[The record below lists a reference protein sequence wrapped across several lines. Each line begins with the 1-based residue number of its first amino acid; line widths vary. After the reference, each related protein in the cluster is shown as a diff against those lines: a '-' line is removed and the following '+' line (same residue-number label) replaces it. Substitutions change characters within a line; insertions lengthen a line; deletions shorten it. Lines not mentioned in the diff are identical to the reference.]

1 MLINYEKLIW
11 LGEYSGSYFDYEDVE
26 KIAVYQIN
34 NLAIYL
40 YIDKATDTVLTVEY
54 DFKDQP
60 ELLEKDIPRDT
71 ADHVFNWLRGEGI
84 IYGEL

>member
-1 MLINYEKLIW
+1 MLVNCEKLIW
-11 LGEYSGSYFDYEDVE
+11 LGGYSGSYFDYEDIENVS
-26 KIAVYQIN
+26 VYQIK

-40 YIDKATDTVLTVEY
+40 YIDKATDTVLTVEFDY
-54 DFKDQP
+54 EDQP

-71 ADHVFNWLRGEGI
+71 AEHVFEWLRGEGI